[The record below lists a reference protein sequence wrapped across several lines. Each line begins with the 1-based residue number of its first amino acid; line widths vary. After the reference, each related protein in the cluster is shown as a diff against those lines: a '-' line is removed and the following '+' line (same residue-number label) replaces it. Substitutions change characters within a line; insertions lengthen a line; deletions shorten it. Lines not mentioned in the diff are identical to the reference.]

1 MLIYEPMRS
10 SSSQEIELKMLNKC
24 LKKVSELGEYKL
36 ALPLLRAGASN
47 FTECIQSASHVNH
60 VTAYLELCQA
70 ALSNDVA
77 IIQVLVDPDEDAAVR
92 FREFGKHHKARYILS
107 PLFSNG
113 KLPFTIPI
121 RIALRSK
128 NMQAAGEL
136 LLHGHLKQNVGR
148 VDWQGLELET
158 IEKEWLSTLRKH
170 KIDPKELILSKN
182 NLRHIPA
189 NLSMFQH
196 LNILRVSRNNIVF
209 VPAELFSLPAVKE
222 IDLSRN
228 KIEYLPEAIIGAI
241 TPTLINLNVSY
252 NKLTIFPDY
261 FSSSKMEFLTLS
273 HNSFHSVPFVATK
286 IKSLRH
292 LDIGYN
298 VNIHVV
304 PYELGGLSNLNSLCV
319 DGIQMLTNV
328 SGNLKTPILLYLR
341 QMFKSLT
348 VFEHFDVMVV
358 GSEECESTCGRF
370 LAALSKDAMNNRF
383 SVVSMKSVDQ
393 FLMLHN
399 VFKLPSTV
407 YVLLWDCS
415 TSQSL
420 DTFTPLLEY
429 LTVVCPTSPIIIAA
443 VYDTTVPDNVN
454 SIIQKLLWSST
465 VEDFVKD
472 NVTVKP
478 VSLYNAGVFSVSEF
492 VGYFTVEA
500 KPVVFKG
507 KVPKNYMEL
516 VNIVLVNHLKRMSE
530 HISTMLSKAEFT
542 ELVKSSIHSLNED
555 KELPDIVEFLHKY
568 GTLLHFPTA
577 EGLEV
582 YFINRQGLAN
592 YLHRLVTTTN
602 SPLMTDKAILP
613 EFAIKDIVDD
623 QNVSTQVFVIF
634 TQFLVNKGFI
644 LPISDRKVLLPSALD
659 QKRPEIDTSLPKKE
673 RIRRWI
679 KLPVVPP
686 IFWARFVCHQLI
698 TLKRIYQDL
707 SKAEFLNISASEHFY
722 EPVLNW
728 NYWDSGFLAWENAYR
743 LLLSV
748 EIDSGYIQILV
759 PRTSKGLRLLQLVTL
774 QINSLLKGWY
784 PEVWEL
790 VEHLIPC
797 DLCTVGADNNPHYF
811 TLIRCIEFAA
821 KGATLKCPNAEGIPI
836 TVQSIAPDLV
846 PEQLQEDWLISPR
859 SLDFNLHE
867 KSTVLS
873 PRHSETV
880 FQGHFK
886 DLKVAIKPFPHPVD
900 KRYAHSM
907 GTFDSPLLAMIREM
921 SILEH
926 MKCNKSNYLMNYYG
940 VSVDPLCLV
949 FPLASHR
956 SLEDVIASNEIV
968 IVRHV
973 KLKIIY
979 QIALAL
985 EHLHKNKIIHRDVSL
1000 GNVLVFSLS
1009 STADVNVKLGGFSNA
1024 LYSLFRGNQQGIV
1037 GTYPAPEMIGY
1048 GTLLPYDERIDIFAF
1063 SFVMY
1068 EIIVGKIFG
1077 AEYGSRFI
1085 RTVARNT
1092 RPRVQHICI
1101 EASCMTALINRCW
1114 DTHPSRRPYA
1124 ADIVRHL
1131 RQLHLNFIANW
1142 QSIDETSDFLCA
1154 TRRFDKRKVTDVFI
1168 CSKGQWDNDE
1178 ATVLSCYSVPDLKLK
1193 KSMSLD
1199 SPFVP
1204 AMCCVH
1210 NSVWVS
1216 FWHKAIVVFS
1226 YPELKKV
1233 TEIKLD
1239 SMAASLSCSGKY
1251 VYVGCENGC
1260 IECFTFYPSGKP
1272 LESIQKVQISQNQVT
1287 HLEVCI
1293 DCVIVSTQNQVLLI
1307 NSYPMETLVQWEAS
1321 TYHKAKV
1328 FHTVVATTSSGT
1340 YVWVSFRKTAELVIL
1355 DPVMGQVLF
1364 AVDCG
1369 EALPLADNIKVLSL
1383 ISFHDTVWASLNTGH
1398 IMVFKASSPKL
1409 LTWIKVHDN
1418 DARHL
1423 LALSP
1428 TGVTPALVS
1437 SYPNSVVSIP
1447 KMHNVVQSTF
1457 VLSCGIGLEFGLTP
1471 LPDLQ
1476 KRSSGLYIVILEAME
1491 ARLMTDIEE
1500 RSEREQL
1507 PMMRTAS
1514 LGKSRL
1520 PEYENA
1526 KLLIHRSATA
1536 NLTTAGSKG
1545 SLDRCATIHGM
1556 PSAVKR
1562 VSMLA
1567 HVSEEQ
1573 KFLAEST
1580 EDTTE
1585 DSGYDITFFDST
1597 SSESSADINIEM
1609 SFKERPLQTDTQI
1622 SEQNNWTAFDYKDAY
1637 KELIGEKP
1645 LPPMSDTSYQG
1656 TSNSDTLMSDTKQGL
1671 DDSSSDDDT
1680 DAYIHMHRA
1689 FGRPRYLYNYVIN
1702 YCIVLTVVF

>member
-1 MLIYEPMRS
+1 
-10 SSSQEIELKMLNKC
+10 MLNRC

-70 ALSNDVA
+70 ALSNNVS
-77 IIQVLVDPDEDAAVR
+77 IIQVLIDPDEDAAVR
-92 FREFGKHHKARYILS
+92 FREFGKYHKARYILL
-107 PLFSNG
+107 PLLSNG
-113 KLPFTIPI
+113 KLPFTVPI
-121 RIALRSK
+121 RIALRTK
-128 NMQAAGEL
+128 NTQAAGEL

-170 KIDPKELILSKN
+170 KIDPRELFLSKN

-209 VPAELFSLPAVKE
+209 IPSELFSLPTLKE

-228 KIEYLPEAIIGAI
+228 KIEYLPEAIIGTI

-252 NKLTIFPDY
+252 NKLKTFPNY
-261 FSSSKMEFLTLS
+261 FSNSKIEFLTLS
-273 HNSFHSVPFVATK
+273 HNSFHTVPSVATK

-298 VNIHVV
+298 VNIHVM
-304 PYELGGLSNLNSLCV
+304 PYELGGLPDLNSLCV
-319 DGIQMLTNV
+319 DGIQMLANIP
-328 SGNLKTPILLYLR
+328 GNLQTPMLLFLR

-358 GSEECESTCGRF
+358 GSEECENTCGRF
-370 LAALSKDAMNNRF
+370 LAALSKYAMNNKF

-393 FLMLHN
+393 FLMLHR

-407 YVLLWDCS
+407 YVLLWDCAI
-415 TSQSL
+415 SQSL
-420 DTFTPLLEY
+420 DIFTPLLEY
-429 LTVVCPTSPIIIAA
+429 LTVVCPTSPIVIAA
-443 VYDTTVPDNVN
+443 VYDTTVPDDVD
-454 SIIQKLLWSST
+454 SIIQKFTRSSSIQ
-465 VEDFVKD
+465 DFIKD
-472 NVTVKP
+472 NVVIKP
-478 VSLYNAGVFSVSEF
+478 VSLYNAGVFSISEF

-500 KPVVFKG
+500 KPIAFKG
-507 KVPKNYMEL
+507 KVPKNYMAL
-516 VNIVLVNHLKRMSE
+516 VDIVLVNHLKRLSE
-530 HISTMLSKAEFT
+530 HISTMLSKAEFV
-542 ELVKSSIHSLNED
+542 ELVKSSIHGLNED

-568 GTLLHFPTA
+568 GALLHFPTA

-613 EFAIKDIVDD
+613 EFAIKDLVDD
-623 QNVSTQVFVIF
+623 QNVASQVFIIF

-644 LPISDRKVLLPSALD
+644 LPISDRKMLLPSALE
-659 QKRPEIDTSLPKKE
+659 QTRPEIKAILPRKE

-679 KLPVVPP
+679 KLPVIPP

-707 SKAEFLNISASEHFY
+707 SKAEFQSVSASGHFY
-722 EPVLNW
+722 EPVLDW
-728 NYWDSGFLAWENAYR
+728 KYWDSGFVAWENAYS
-743 LLLSV
+743 LLLSI
-748 EIDSGYIQILV
+748 EIASGYIQIVV

-774 QINSLLKGWY
+774 QMNSLLKGWY

-797 DLCTVGADNNPHYF
+797 DLCTVGPDNNPHYF
-811 TLIRCIEFAA
+811 TLVRCMEFAA

-846 PEQLQEDWLISPR
+846 PEHIQDDWLISPQ
-859 SLDFNLHE
+859 SLDFNIHE

-880 FQGHFK
+880 FQGYFK
-886 DLKVAIKPFPHPVD
+886 DMKVAIKPFPHPVD
-900 KRYAHSM
+900 KRYAYTM
-907 GTFDSPLLAMIREM
+907 GAFDSPLLAMIREV

-926 MKCNKSNYLMNYYG
+926 VKYDKCNYLMDFYG
-940 VSVDPLCLV
+940 VSVDPLCIV
-949 FPLASHR
+949 FPLASHC

-968 IVRHV
+968 IVRHM
-973 KLKIIY
+973 KLKMMY

-985 EHLHKNKIIHRDVSL
+985 EHLHKKKIIHGDVSL
-1000 GNVLVFSLS
+1000 GNILVFSLS
-1009 STADVNVKLGGFSNA
+1009 STVDVNIKLGGFSNA
-1024 LYSLFRGNQQGIV
+1024 LYSLFQGNQQGIV
-1037 GTYPAPEMIGY
+1037 GTYPAPEMLGY
-1048 GTLLPYDERIDIFAF
+1048 GTLLPYDERIDVFAF

-1085 RTVARNT
+1085 RTIARNT
-1092 RPRVQHICI
+1092 RPHVQHICI

-1131 RQLHLNFIANW
+1131 KQQHLNFIANW
-1142 QSIDETSDFLCA
+1142 QSIDEISDFLCA
-1154 TRRFDKRKVTDVFI
+1154 ARRFDKRKVTDVFI
-1168 CSKGQWDNDE
+1168 CSKGQWDNNE
-1178 ATVLSCYSVPDLKLK
+1178 ATVLSCYSVPDLKLR
-1193 KSMSLD
+1193 KSISLD

-1210 NSVWVS
+1210 NSVWIS

-1226 YPELKKV
+1226 YPGLQKV

-1239 SMAASLSCSGKY
+1239 CVAASLACSGKY
-1251 VYVGCENGC
+1251 VYVGLENGY

-1272 LESIQKVQISQNQVT
+1272 LESIQKIQISQNQVT

-1293 DCVIVSTQNQVLLI
+1293 DCVICSTQNQVLLI

-1321 TYHKAKV
+1321 SYHKAKV

-1437 SYPNSVVSIP
+1437 SYPNSIVSIP

-1457 VLSCGIGLEFGLTP
+1457 VLSCGTGLEFGLTS

-1476 KRSSGLYIVILEAME
+1476 KRSSGLYLVILEAME

-1507 PMMRTAS
+1507 PMMRAAS
-1514 LGKSRL
+1514 LGKPRL

-1526 KLLIHRSATA
+1526 KLLLHRSATTR
-1536 NLTTAGSKG
+1536 LSTGGSKG
-1545 SLDRCATIHGM
+1545 SSIDRSATIHGM

-1562 VSMLA
+1562 ASMLT
-1567 HVSEEQ
+1567 HVSEEE
-1573 KFLAEST
+1573 KSLAEST

-1585 DSGYDITFFDST
+1585 DNDYGITFFDST
-1597 SSESSADINIEM
+1597 SSESSTDSNIEM
-1609 SFKERPLQTDTQI
+1609 SFKERPLQMDAQV
-1622 SEQNNWTAFDYKDAY
+1622 SEQSNWTVYDYQDAY
-1637 KELIGEKP
+1637 KELIGEKS
-1645 LPPMSDTSYQG
+1645 LPPISDTSYQG
-1656 TSNSDTLMSDTKQGL
+1656 TSDNNTPMSDTKQRL
-1671 DDSSSDDDT
+1671 VDSSSDDDDG
-1680 DAYIHMHRA
+1680 DAYIHMHTA
-1689 FGRPRYLYNYVIN
+1689 FSKPRYLFSYYHE
-1702 YCIVLTVVF
+1702 LLL